1 MLTKTKFLEI
11 LNKILSNGNLV
22 KKEKEHLE
30 SIKKTANLLPE
41 EILVDLLIEK
51 LGLIT
56 IKGVTDEDGYFKEFV
71 NTIDN
76 NEQESQTEI
85 FYLLK
90 GKQVSCLHTLDTT
103 ETWNWHG
110 GKEIYIFIFKKDQ
123 KPEKITLNETNPIYT
138 IEKNTLF
145 GAKIATLRD
154 NSDYALVTCL
164 CKPGFLREHYTNP
177 TKNEIG
183 ILYKKYPG
191 FKKIIEELT
200 PKMPNT
206 SKNIFQSIFQ
216 LFTCCIGVKKNQ
228 DEINEP
234 LINSSLNN
242 P

>member
-30 SIKKTANLLPE
+30 SIKETADLLPE

-71 NTIDN
+71 NTINN

-154 NSDYALVTCL
+154 NIDYAL
-164 CKPGFLREHYTNP
+164 
-177 TKNEIG
+177 
-183 ILYKKYPG
+183 
-191 FKKIIEELT
+191 
-200 PKMPNT
+200 
-206 SKNIFQSIFQ
+206 
-216 LFTCCIGVKKNQ
+216 
-228 DEINEP
+228 
-234 LINSSLNN
+234 
-242 P
+242 